1 MQYQEFFYKELI
13 EFLADDQSK
22 KKCGNVKKD
31 DTDQKTKEEIV
42 NSYETNSNQI
52 CDNGKLDDDG
62 NVIEPG
68 KKRQR
73 VAESGADGYG
83 VKNVCDPFD
92 EFMPFDVIISDK
104 FMLSEIFQQHSKPFK
119 EQIDDVNNPESQQ
132 NNQTNHAYLFH
143 KINKLIIHMNNMNEE
158 EA

>member
-52 CDNGKLDDDG
+52 CDNGKLDDEG
-62 NVIEPG
+62 NIIEPG

-73 VAESGADGYG
+73 VEESGADGQG
-83 VKNVCDPFD
+83 MKGVCDPFD

-104 FMLSEIFQQHSKPFK
+104 FMLSDIF
-119 EQIDDVNNPESQQ
+119 
-132 NNQTNHAYLFH
+132 
-143 KINKLIIHMNNMNEE
+143 
-158 EA
+158 